1 MTKADRDEKRIIK
14 AVARARK
21 LETKI
26 LRDWRSAVREDKRR
40 RIERFCQRE
49 LGMTLDE
56 CIESVRRW

>member
-1 MTKADRDEKRIIK
+1 MTAADRDAKRALK
-14 AVARARK
+14 AAARAHR
-21 LETKI
+21 LEQTI